1 VPVFWPDGHSQGY
14 WFVGVMFRLGLTGG
28 IGSGKS
34 TVAGMLEQLGA
45 ALIDADAISR
55 QSTQANGSAIDAI
68 RSVFGQSL
76 LTPDNALNRE
86 AMRNIM
92 AHRPDAKA
100 QLEAIIHPIVN
111 QQMNAQLEQAQYAGR
126 KLAVLD
132 IPLLAE
138 GGSRWRSTLNTVWV
152 VDCLPATQIERVRDR
167 SGWSAEQIQAVM
179 ALQSSRSLRLACADA
194 VIYNDGL
201 SMDTLRALVQRMA
214 SPLL

>member
-1 VPVFWPDGHSQGY
+1 
-14 WFVGVMFRLGLTGG
+14 MFRLGLTGG

-68 RSVFGQSL
+68 RSVFGQSV

-92 AHRPDAKA
+92 AHRPNAKA

-111 QQMNAQLEQAQYAGR
+111 QQMNTQLEQAQYAGK

-138 GGSRWRSTLNTVWV
+138 GGSRWRSRLDAVWV
-152 VDCLPATQIERVRDR
+152 TDCLPATQIERVHNR
-167 SGWSAEQIQAVM
+167 SGWSVEQIQIVM
-179 ALQSSRSLRLACADA
+179 AMQSPRAQRLRSADT
-194 VIYNDGL
+194 VIYNEGL
-201 SMDTLRALVQRMA
+201 GLDTLRALVQRMA
-214 SPLL
+214 TPLL